1 MGFSKDL
8 LLVHTRHELTKPL
21 LRLTSGGSAKYAGD
35 KHPELRF
42 DDSPAKNILYFP
54 S

>member
-1 MGFSKDL
+1 MDKATSWGWL
-8 LLVHTRHELTKPL
+8 L
-21 LRLTSGGSAKYAGD
+21 GGSAKYAGD

-54 S
+54 L